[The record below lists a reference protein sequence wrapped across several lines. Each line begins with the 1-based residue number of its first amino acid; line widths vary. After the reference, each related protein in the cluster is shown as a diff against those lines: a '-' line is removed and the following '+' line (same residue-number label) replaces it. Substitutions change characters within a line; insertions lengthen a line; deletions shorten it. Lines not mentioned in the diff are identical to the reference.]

1 MQITHNTELQF
12 SEIQRRIELTE
23 ELIKN
28 YNSKNKE
35 CQDIINANNDVI
47 ALYTDYIIKLK
58 REYNLKYSF

>member
-1 MQITHNTELQF
+1 MQITYNSELQF